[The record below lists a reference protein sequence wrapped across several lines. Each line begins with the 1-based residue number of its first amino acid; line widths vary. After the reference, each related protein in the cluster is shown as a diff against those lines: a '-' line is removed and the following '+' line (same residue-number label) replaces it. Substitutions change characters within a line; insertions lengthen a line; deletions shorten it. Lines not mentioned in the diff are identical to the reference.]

1 MIVNVGCLGENS
13 VLLEIVV
20 FNWTHT
26 DLSCVYVCRK
36 TRCSTISMIII
47 IIIIG
52 RRIRCFTDEAHSSV
66 LVVYELKFSL
76 GAFLVAQ

>member
-36 TRCSTISMIII
+36 TPCSTISMIII
-47 IIIIG
+47 IIIR